1 MEISVRSVDYNGGNY
16 VPGVRHEM
24 TLEID
29 LTDIDND
36 PSFDVTV
43 ADEAEFELTF
53 SVVDVDVTSASGV
66 VEELPA
72 VTVQLTDVNTIVNDD
87 ENATTVIPPAGVRQ
101 FIAVVSVGHASH
113 NFALYLYNFFINLK
127 YKLRTR
133 NFLQIHI

>member
-36 PSFDVTV
+36 PSFDVTA
-43 ADEAEFELTF
+43 ADEAEFDVTF
-53 SVVDVDVTSASGV
+53 SVVDVDVTSASGA

-101 FIAVVSVGHASH
+101 FIAVVSVSDESH
-113 NFALYLYNFFINLK
+113 ICLV
-127 YKLRTR
+127 
-133 NFLQIHI
+133 FLQ